1 MTQKSDN
8 KTGALLE
15 YIVAK
20 GDDCH
25 ISEAMWRLHL
35 SEEEVLELIKDL
47 PVASLPYNFKRAA
60 YPREHK
66 ALASR
71 AVAVVREYGL
81 RPNTEVKIGGYKF
94 DAVGFDHTNKP
105 LLAIECGVISN
116 KRRLKRAFNSVGM
129 ILHWPYGKS
138 GPHPLGRCKGCKLW
152 KV

>member
-1 MTQKSDN
+1 MTQKLGD
-8 KTGALLE
+8 KTEALLKYME
-15 YIVAK
+15 TK

-25 ISEAMWRLHL
+25 VSEAMWLLHL
-35 SEEEVLELIKDL
+35 DEEEVLELIKGL
-47 PVASLPYNFKRAA
+47 PVASLPYSFKRAA

-66 ALASR
+66 ALKEK

-81 RPNTEVKIGGYKF
+81 RPNTEIKVGGYKF
-94 DAVGFDHTNKP
+94 DVVGFDSTNRL

-116 KRRLKRAFNSVGM
+116 KRGLKRAFNSVGM

-138 GPHPLGRCKGCKLW
+138 KPHALGRCKGCKLW